1 MANEIVTKLK
11 AELQKQRADTKEAR
25 ERAGK
30 ALLNQLVAEERLELV
45 KVQLARC
52 ICGAKLPK

>member
-1 MANEIVTKLK
+1 MSNEVTKKLK

-30 ALLNQLVAEERLELV
+30 ALLNQLIAEEHLELV
-45 KVQLARC
+45 KAQLARC